1 VFAELHLF
9 YLQLKGEGMKRKL
22 SSTNPESNCPES
34 EQITEKYHSVE
45 MKPVA
50 SLPIYQFKLY
60 RCSDMNGVSVHVKQ
74 DSEVLNH
81 LRPGEKVDMKY
92 YPKDS
97 DHQISYM
104 KTKILNII
112 KEEQGPFKGHFQIG
126 LSIVD

>member
-1 VFAELHLF
+1 
-9 YLQLKGEGMKRKL
+9 MKRKL
-22 SSTNPESNCPES
+22 SSTNPESKCPES
-34 EQITEKYHSVE
+34 ERITEKYHSVE

-104 KTKILNII
+104 RTKILNII